1 MIQNFDEM
9 LDRVKSSPLKTIVI
23 AAAHTASAMD
33 AAIMAYD
40 LKLAKCILVGELN
53 IIKNYLQEKVPET
66 ASEYEVIDC
75 GEDLNAAA
83 ETSVRLV
90 HEQRADLI
98 MKGLCDSGTLLKAI
112 LDKDKGLRTN
122 KIMSDVLAYETP
134 DKIMLMGDGG
144 FIPLPDITDKLSIIA
159 NCVQVAHALGNKLP
173 RVAILTHSEMV
184 SLKNQSTVDAAI
196 LNVMNKRGQIK
207 GCIVDG
213 PLAFD
218 NAISR
223 EAAQIKG
230 IDSEVA
236 GDADILIVPNIE
248 AGNIFG
254 KSITY
259 YCKYRV
265 AHVVLGAKVPVLIA
279 SRADSA
285 EIKMLTMALGIIT
298 CGVC

>member
-9 LDRVKSSPLKTIVI
+9 LDRVKNSPLKTIVI
-23 AAAHTASAMD
+23 AAAHTASALD

-40 LKLAKCILVGELN
+40 LKLAKCILVGEQN
-53 IIKNYLQEKVPET
+53 IIKKYLQDKVPET

-75 GEDLNAAA
+75 GDDLKAAA

-98 MKGLCDSGTLLKAI
+98 MKGLCDSGILLKAI
-112 LDKDKGLRTN
+112 LDKDKGLRTKN
-122 KIMSDVLAYETP
+122 IMSDVLAYETP

-184 SLKNQSTVDAAI
+184 NLKNQSTVDAAI

-218 NAISR
+218 NAISK

-285 EIKMLTMALGIIT
+285 ETKMLTMALGIIT
-298 CGVC
+298 CDVC

>member
-1 MIQNFDEM
+1 MIRNFDEM
-9 LDRVKSSPLKTIVI
+9 LDRVKNSPLKTIVI
-23 AAAHTASAMD
+23 AAAHAASAMD

-40 LKLAKCILVGELN
+40 LKLAKCILVGEKN
-53 IIKNYLQEKVPET
+53 IIKKYLQEKVPET
-66 ASEYEVIDC
+66 AADYEVIDC

-90 HEQRADLI
+90 REQRADLI

-134 DKIMLMGDGG
+134 VKIMLMGDGG

-159 NCVQVAHALGNKLP
+159 NCVQVAHALGSKLP
-173 RVAILTHSEMV
+173 RVAILTHSELV
-184 SLKNQSTVDAAI
+184 NLKNQSTVDAAI
-196 LNVMNKRGQIK
+196 LNIMNKRGQIK

-285 EIKMLTMALGIIT
+285 ETKMLTMALGIIT
-298 CGVC
+298 SGVC

>member
-9 LDRVKSSPLKTIVI
+9 LDRVKSSPLKTII
-23 AAAHTASAMD
+23 ITAAHTATAID

-40 LKLAKCILVGELN
+40 LKLAKCILVGEQN
-53 IIKNYLQEKVPET
+53 FIKNYLHEKVPET
-66 ASEYEVIDC
+66 ASEYEVINC
-75 GEDLNAAA
+75 GEDLDLAA

-90 HEQRADLI
+90 KEQKADLI

-173 RVAILTHSEMV
+173 RVAVLTHSELV
-184 SLKNQSTVDAAI
+184 NLKNQSTVDAAI

-285 EIKMLTMALGIIT
+285 ETKMLTMALGIIT

>member
-1 MIQNFDEM
+1 MIRNFDEM
-9 LDRVKSSPLKTIVI
+9 LDRVKNSSLKTIVI
-23 AAAHTASAMD
+23 AAAHAASAID

-40 LKLAKCILVGELN
+40 LKLAKCILVGEQN

-66 ASEYEVIDC
+66 ADEYEVIDC
-75 GEDLNAAA
+75 GEDLDAAA

-90 HEQRADLI
+90 HEHRADLI

-112 LDKDKGLRTN
+112 LDKEKGLRTK

-134 DKIMLMGDGG
+134 EKIMLMGDGG
-144 FIPLPDITDKLSIIA
+144 FIPLPDINDKLSIIA
-159 NCVQVAHALGNKLP
+159 NCVQVAHALGSKLP
-173 RVAILTHSEMV
+173 RVAILTHSELV
-184 SLKNQSTVDAAI
+184 NLKNQSTVDAAI
-196 LNVMNKRGQIK
+196 LNIMNKRGQIK

-285 EIKMLTMALGIIT
+285 ETKMLTMALGIIT
-298 CGVC
+298 SGVC